1 MCPRVVVLKPWVKA
15 DAPVLYPGTSHLL
28 AVDVGA
34 VSMLDRTKA
43 LIALAL
49 VAIVFLAGWSANG
62 WRLSAQHSAEL
73 AERDRKNLTIA
84 QQIMEIG
91 RQANN
96 AISQADTK
104 AWKGLEDDKKE
115 LRRLRGCVADGT
127 CGVRLITAEGRGGP
141 GDPGTGSV
149 GHDTL
154 ALDSDVQ
161 RRVLDHRE
169 AIGEDDAKLKY
180 LQDYATQCLGA
191 TQVRSAEGE

>member
-1 MCPRVVVLKPWVKA
+1 MKTQA
-15 DAPVLYPGTSHLL
+15 IA
-28 AVDVGA
+28 AAVGA
-34 VSMLDRTKA
+34 G
-43 LIALAL
+43 LI
-49 VAIVFLAGWSANG
+49 FGAGWAANG
-62 WRLSAQHSAEL
+62 WRLSDQHSAEL
-73 AERDRKNLTIA
+73 AERDRQELVVA
-84 QQIMEIG
+84 QQVMEIG
-91 RQANN
+91 RKANN

-127 CGVRLITAEGRGGP
+127 CGVRLITAEGSHGP
-141 GDPGTGSV
+141 GNPGSSRV
-149 GHDTL
+149 GHDTV